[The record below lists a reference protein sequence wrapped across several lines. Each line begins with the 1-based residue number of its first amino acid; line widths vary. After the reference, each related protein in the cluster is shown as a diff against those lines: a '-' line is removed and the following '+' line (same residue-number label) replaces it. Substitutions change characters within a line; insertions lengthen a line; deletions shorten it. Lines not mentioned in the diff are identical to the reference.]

1 MYEGSVEVLHYW
13 QSRGSPAGQNDRT
26 GAEQVHWDVRQGGRA
41 GGADHGQT
49 RLRSDVLILL

>member
-41 GGADHGQT
+41 GGANHGQT
-49 RLRSDVLILL
+49 CLRSDVLILL